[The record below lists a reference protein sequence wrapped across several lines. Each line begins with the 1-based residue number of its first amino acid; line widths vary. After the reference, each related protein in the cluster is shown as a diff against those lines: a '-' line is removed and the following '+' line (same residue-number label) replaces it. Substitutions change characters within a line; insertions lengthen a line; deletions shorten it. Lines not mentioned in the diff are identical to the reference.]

1 MEISREEIKK
11 LANLSMLT
19 CDESDYEWL
28 EKDMGQ
34 ILGFVK
40 KLAEADISDID
51 SENETI
57 DFDTLRSDDVK
68 KSMPREDVLCNAPN
82 HNGETIIV
90 PRVVE

>member
-1 MEISREEIKK
+1 MEISRDEIKK
-11 LANLSMLT
+11 LVDLSMLT

-40 KLAEADISDID
+40 QLAEADIEDIK
-51 SENETI
+51 NER
-57 DFDTLRSDDVK
+57 DVRGFDTLRADEVK
-68 KSMPREDVLCNAPN
+68 KSMPRADVLINSNRHSDEA
-82 HNGETIIV
+82 IIV

>member
-1 MEISREEIKK
+1 MEISRDEIKK
-11 LANLSMLT
+11 LVDLSMLA

-40 KLAEADISDID
+40 KLAEAQIDDIE
-51 SENETI
+51 SECGAR
-57 DFDTLRSDDVK
+57 DFDTLRADEIK
-68 KSMPREDVLCNAPN
+68 KSMPRGEVLSNAPR
-82 HNGETIIV
+82 HSDEAIIV